1 MPIQKNKI
9 QPIDSLDRLG
19 IGVGLR
25 SEHYPYLREKKPVRI
40 SWFEAISENY
50 MDSEGK
56 PLVMLEEVRKDFP
69 VALHGVSLSLL
80 GESFPN
86 SRYMDR
92 WKSLIERIDPVI
104 VSDHLCWTDNG
115 GHYLHDLLPFPFTKG
130 FQKLAIER
138 IEKIQEFLGRR
149 ILIENVSTYLR
160 FRSDEMTEWE
170 FLTGVLKGSGCGLLL
185 DLNNVYVNSFNHGF
199 SANQFLDGIP
209 WDSVGQIH
217 IAGFTDTGEFLF
229 DTHSKPVS
237 KSVWDLMAAYSEKI
251 QAIPVLLE
259 WDADIPPFP
268 ELEMEALKAA
278 EFLSIGTI

>member
-1 MPIQKNKI
+1 MPNLKNKNE
-9 QPIDSLDRLG
+9 SLGALG

-40 SWFEAISENY
+40 SWFEAITENY

-56 PLVMLEEVRKDFP
+56 PFAMLEEVRKDFP

-80 GESFPN
+80 GGSFPN
-86 SRYMDR
+86 PRYMSK
-92 WKSLIERIDPVI
+92 WKSLIERIDPAI
-104 VSDHLCWTDNG
+104 VSDHLCWTDHDG
-115 GHYLHDLLPFPFTKG
+115 QYLHDLLPFPFTAG
-130 FQKLAIER
+130 FQKLAVER
-138 IEKIQEFLGRR
+138 IGKIQEFLGRR
-149 ILIENVSTYLR
+149 ILIENVSTYVR

-170 FLTGVLKGSGCGLLL
+170 FLSGVLKESGCGLLL

-199 SANQFLDGIP
+199 SANEFLEKIP

-217 IAGFTDTGEFLF
+217 IAGFTDTGDFLF

-237 KSVWDLMAAYSEKI
+237 KAVWDLMAAYAKKI
-251 QAIPVLLE
+251 EGIPILLE
-259 WDADIPPFP
+259 WDADIPSFP
-268 ELEMEALKAA
+268 ELEIEALRAA